1 MKMLFTALVHPHLEF
16 GNVVWVPHIQK
27 DRLLIKGVQRH
38 VTRSVPVLKE
48 LDYRKRPKSVDLP
61 SMKYRRERAYVT
73 ETYIYISGLYSVNN
87 SLLKIDIE
95 TVTRGHKY
103 QLKKLRCC
111 TSVHQNCFCL
121 HSCGQLELIAV

>member
-1 MKMLFTALVHPHLEF
+1 MKMLFTTLVHPHLEF

-38 VTRSVPVLKE
+38 VNKLVPVLKE

-73 ETYIYISGLYSVNN
+73 ETYIYIWPL
-87 SLLKIDIE
+87 
-95 TVTRGHKY
+95 
-103 QLKKLRCC
+103 QC
-111 TSVHQNCFCL
+111 Q
-121 HSCGQLELIAV
+121 Q